1 VNDFTEEEANVYLNK
16 FGFSQDKNIREFV
29 FKKIGTRP
37 LDLADLV
44 ASPMKPE
51 EFIEDRIQKN
61 MESVKEIL
69 KVDKS
74 NCYLNLFKEML
85 KKENE
90 DGLNSGKCMDI
101 MNLSH
106 RFIVDGPAFKGNHVL
121 TFDFVHLKYK
131 FHSNSMC
138 EATRRLIEENDN

>member
-16 FGFSQDKNIREFV
+16 LGFSQDKKIREFV

-37 LDLADLV
+37 LDLGDLV

-61 MESVKEIL
+61 TEAVKEIL
-69 KVDKS
+69 KVDES
-74 NCYLNLFKEML
+74 NFYLNLFKEML

-90 DGLNSGKCMDI
+90 DGLESGTCMDI
-101 MNLSH
+101 LNLPNDI
-106 RFIVDGPAFKGNHVL
+106 IVNGPAFKGNHVL
-121 TFDFVHLKYK
+121 TYDFVHFKYK
-131 FHSNSMC
+131 FHSNSMR
-138 EATRRLIEENDN
+138 EATRRLFEEKDI